1 MSRSDPAPRAGAA
14 PAAARL
20 ALGLG
25 LALAACGEQPRR
37 GPRLPLGE
45 AGQGDVPAALA
56 PCNRCHLVPDSGI
69 LPRERWRHVVQ
80 RMGEVTVEYA
90 LDNQLTQAE
99 IDAAVAWLAER
110 APEVVRDADPR
121 LEPSP
126 LAFRRAPLGLG
137 PVQGPQGPVPPLV
150 GNVLATDLDGDGRR
164 DVLVSDI
171 GLDALTWIHR
181 APDGGWS
188 EATLCDVRAPAGV
201 DVADLDGDG
210 DLDLALASLGS
221 VEPSEERI
229 GSVVLQLRD
238 GEDGGVPRFEEQ
250 TVLTGV
256 ARVSD
261 VSAADLDGDG
271 DLDLAVAM
279 FGLYKTGGAL
289 WLERRPEGRYKRHVI
304 VQRNGVSHAPAAD
317 FDGDGRI
324 DVLVLI
330 SQEHEELV
338 LYVGRGRGRFEPYPL
353 FQGPHPMFGL
363 SGCEPCDLDGDGDLD
378 VLFAN
383 GDALDQ
389 DPHPKPWH
397 GAHWLENRTEP
408 GARPAFVHH
417 ELVRF
422 PGAYCASPGD
432 LDGDGDLDVVVS
444 SMVNRWDQP
453 DRQSLIWLENTGT
466 AGFVAHPLDTAPAF
480 LVTAEVADLD
490 GDGRADVVAGGMHVL
505 PPHHAL
511 GRVTAWFQTG
521 RAGPR

>member
-1 MSRSDPAPRAGAA
+1 M
-14 PAAARL
+14 
-20 ALGLG
+20 G

-37 GPRLPLGE
+37 GPRLPTGD
-45 AGQGDVPAALA
+45 ATQGDVPAALA
-56 PCNRCHLVPDSGI
+56 PCNRCHLVPESGI

-99 IDAAVAWLAER
+99 IDAAVAWLEER
-110 APEVVRDADPR
+110 APEVLADRDPR

-126 LAFRRAPLGLG
+126 LAFRRSPLGLG
-137 PVQGPQGPVPPLV
+137 PLVGPEGPVPPRV

-164 DVLVSDI
+164 DVVVSDI

-188 EATLCDVRAPAGV
+188 EATLCEVSAPARV
-201 DVADLDGDG
+201 DTGDLDGDG
-210 DLDLALASLGS
+210 DLDLAVASLGS
-221 VEPSEERI
+221 VVPSEERI
-229 GSVVLQLRD
+229 GSVVLLLAD
-238 GEDGGVPRFEEQ
+238 GSVDGVPSFEAR
-250 TVLTGV
+250 TVLNGV

-289 WLERRPEGRYKRHVI
+289 WLERRPDGRYKRHVI
-304 VQRNGVSHAPAAD
+304 VQRNGVSHVPVAD
-317 FDGDGRI
+317 FDGDGRT

-330 SQEHEELV
+330 SQEHEEL
-338 LYVGRGRGRFEPYPL
+338 LLLVGRGRGRFEPYPL
-353 FQGPHPMFGL
+353 FAGPHPMFGL
-363 SGCEPCDLDGDGDLD
+363 SGCEVCDLDGDGDLD

-408 GARPAFVHH
+408 GGRPQFTHH

-422 PGAYCASPGD
+422 PGAYSAVPGD
-432 LDGDGDLDVVVS
+432 LDGDGDLDVVVT
-444 SMVNRWDQP
+444 SMLNRWDQP
-453 DRQSLIWLENTGT
+453 DRQSLIWLEN
-466 AGFVAHPLDTAPAF
+466 AGAGAFVPHPVDTAPAS
-480 LVTAEVADLD
+480 LVCAEVDDLD
-490 GDGRADVVAGGMHVL
+490 GDGRADVLAGGLHLM
-505 PPHHAL
+505 PPFHAL
-511 GRVTAWFQTG
+511 GRVTAWFQ
-521 RAGPR
+521 RAPSGPR